1 MFLADLH
8 IHSHY
13 ARATSRQL
21 VPEMLALWGRRKGLG
36 VIGTGDFTHPGWRT
50 ELADALIEAEPG
62 LYRLRPELAM
72 PDDWHVPHI
81 TEPRFVLSCEI
92 SSIYKKHGK
101 VRKVHN
107 VLLMPGLSQ
116 AEAFSK
122 RLERIGNLHSDGRPI
137 LGLDSRDLLEIAL
150 ECCPE
155 VVFIPA
161 HIWTPHFS
169 LFGAY
174 SGFDTIEEC
183 FEDLTPHIHALETGL
198 SSDPAMNWRLSA
210 LDGYTLVSNS
220 DAHSPTNLAREA
232 NIFDCGL
239 SYADMRQAL
248 AHPDTA
254 GFGGTL
260 EFFPEEGKY
269 HLDGHRICKV
279 CLSPQETNELGG
291 VCPVCGQKITVGVL
305 HRVDELAD
313 RPEGSRP
320 KTARHYESLIPLPE
334 VIASTLGVGPNSVKV
349 QRAYQAALSAL
360 GPELSILRQVP
371 PEDIEQ
377 AAGPLV
383 AESIRRLRSGSV
395 EMQPGYDGEYGK
407 VKILT
412 AEEIAKYSGQ
422 MSFLPGGVAK
432 AAPKKPRKTAKK
444 AAHSL
449 EMPDKGTQSALP
461 DPHYG
466 LNKAQWE
473 AVSAKDRAI
482 AVSAGPGTGK
492 TRTLICRILHLIKH
506 AGVHPSQ
513 ITAVTFTNKA
523 AKEMRQR
530 LSESLPNAK
539 DARAVHIGTFHA
551 LCHELLTKWK
561 VPFQLAEQSMQQ
573 AVMAEC
579 LQSLA
584 VKGNVHRFLEAV
596 SRRKNGLPAASD
608 TPLTDDIYYRYTE
621 QMQAYGLADYDDLL
635 LLTLQGFTGAH
646 KRDKAAL
653 RMFHHLLVDE
663 FQDINDLQYRLIQA
677 WGEKSASLFVIGDP
691 DQSIYGFRGSSAQCF
706 ARFASD
712 HPALHSVHLS
722 ENYRSAPEILFS
734 ALPIV
739 HRESGYLH
747 ANCSPMGRVQ
757 VLRAKDEFD
766 QALYIAK
773 HINRLV
779 GGIGMLEAHRQ
790 GARQASYGFGD
801 IAILYRTH
809 RQAQQIEHCL
819 KTEGIPY
826 TVSGRESYLNESDV
840 RAALSYLRLLLC
852 PQDRYS
858 LQTCLMAFGVPLEQ
872 IRAVSPTD
880 GASLSMAL
888 QALGL
893 SHLASL
899 MEAQFPKAA
908 KAKPAALLDALIPL
922 LGQSEALSMLRGA
935 ALGHATAASLLDA
948 LAFGSEGDITRA
960 SGAAYPSEAVSLM
973 TLHGAKGLEFPVVF
987 LCGMQEGM
995 LPLIPPKGI
1004 CDEEEERRLL
1014 YVGMTRAKDQLYLLC
1029 PDPPSPFLAL
1039 LPKSQLCFGT
1049 ARETRP
1055 SSGKQLSMF

>member
-36 VIGTGDFTHPGWRT
+36 VIGTGDFTHPGWRA

-72 PDDWHVPHI
+72 PDDWHVPHT

-107 VLLMPGLSQ
+107 VLLMPSLSQ

-137 LGLDSRDLLEIAL
+137 LGLDSHDLLEIAL

-220 DAHSPTNLAREA
+220 DAHSPANLAREA

-239 SYADMRQAL
+239 SYEGMRRAL

-269 HLDGHRICKV
+269 HLDGHRVCKV
-279 CLSPQETNELGG
+279 CLTPQETNDLGG
-291 VCPVCGQKITVGVL
+291 ICPVCGQKITVGVL

-320 KTARHYESLIPLPE
+320 KAARHYESLIPLPE

-407 VKILT
+407 VKIL
-412 AEEIAKYSGQ
+412 APEEIAQYSGQ
-422 MSFLPGGVAK
+422 MTFLPGSAQK
-432 AAPKKPRKTAKK
+432 EAPKKPRKTTKK
-444 AAHSL
+444 AARSL
-449 EMPDKGTQSALP
+449 ETPDKDTQSVLP
-461 DPHYG
+461 APHYG
-466 LNKAQWE
+466 LNDAQWE
-473 AVSAKDRAI
+473 AVSATNPAV

-492 TRTLICRILHLIKH
+492 TRTLICRILHLIEH

-561 VPFQLAEQSMQQ
+561 VPFQLAEESMQR

-579 LQSLA
+579 LQSLGA
-584 VKGNVHRFLEAV
+584 KGNVRRLLEAV
-596 SRRKNGLPAASD
+596 SRRKNGLPAALD
-608 TPLTDDIYYRYTE
+608 TPLTDDIYARYTE

-677 WGEKSASLFVIGDP
+677 WADKSASLFVIGDP

-712 HPALHSVHLS
+712 HPALHAVHLS

-747 ANCSPMGRVQ
+747 ANCPPMGRVQ
-757 VLRAKDEFD
+757 VLQAKDEFD

-872 IRAVSPTD
+872 LRAVSPAD
-880 GASLSMAL
+880 SASLCAAL

-935 ALGHATAASLLDA
+935 TLGHATAASLIDA

-987 LCGMQEGM
+987 LCGMQQGM

>member
-21 VPEMLALWGRRKGLG
+21 VPEVLALWGRRKGLG
-36 VIGTGDFTHPGWRT
+36 VIGTGDFTHPGWRA
-50 ELADALIEAEPG
+50 ELSDALIEAEPG
-62 LYRLRPELAM
+62 LYRLRPELTA
-72 PDDWHVPHI
+72 PDDWEVPHSAA
-81 TEPRFVLSCEI
+81 PRFVLSCEI
-92 SSIYKKHGK
+92 SSIYKKHGR

-107 VLLMPGLSQ
+107 VLLMPSLAK
-116 AEAFSK
+116 AEAFSQ

-150 ECCPE
+150 ECCPD
-155 VVFIPA
+155 VIFIPA

-220 DAHSPTNLAREA
+220 DAHSPANLAREA

-239 SYADMRQAL
+239 SYEDMRQAL
-248 AHPDTA
+248 ACPDAA

-279 CLSPQETNELGG
+279 CLSPQQTNELGG

-313 RPEGSRP
+313 RPEGIRP

-349 QRAYQAALSAL
+349 QRAYRSVLSAL
-360 GPELSILRQVP
+360 GPELYVLRQASLA
-371 PEDIEQ
+371 DIEQ

-395 EMQPGYDGEYGK
+395 EMQPGYDGAYGK

-412 AEEIAKYSGQ
+412 DEEIAKYSGQ
-422 MSFLPGGVAK
+422 MTFLPGHAQAPV
-432 AAPKKPRKTAKK
+432 PKKPRKTAKK
-444 AAHSL
+444 AVPEAS
-449 EMPDKGTQSALP
+449 DKGLTEAP
-461 DPHYG
+461 PAPHYG
-466 LNKAQWE
+466 LNDAQWE
-473 AVSAKDRAI
+473 AVSATERVV

-492 TRTLICRILHLIKH
+492 TRTLVCRILYLIEH

-513 ITAVTFTNKA
+513 ITAVTFTKKA

-530 LSESLPNAK
+530 LLESLPNAK

-551 LCHELLTKWK
+551 LCHTLLTKWK
-561 VPFQLAEQSMQQ
+561 FPVQLAEESMQR
-573 AVMAEC
+573 AVMSEC
-579 LQSLA
+579 LQSLGLSGG
-584 VKGNVHRFLEAV
+584 VRRMLEAV
-596 SRRKNGLPAASD
+596 SRRKNGLPDTEDASLPD
-608 TPLTDDIYYRYTE
+608 EIYQRYTE
-621 QMQAYGLADYDDLL
+621 RMQAYGLADYDDLL
-635 LLTLQGFTGAH
+635 LLALQGFTGVH

-653 RMFHHLLVDE
+653 GMFHHLLVDE

-677 WGEKSASLFVIGDP
+677 WSEKSASLFVIGDP
-691 DQSIYGFRGSSAQCF
+691 DQSIYGFRGSSSQCF
-706 ARFASD
+706 VRFAGD
-712 HPALHSVHLS
+712 YPDLHSVHLS
-722 ENYRSAPEILFS
+722 ENYRSSPEILAC
-734 ALPIV
+734 ALPV
-739 HRESGYLH
+739 VRRPNNYLNAH
-747 ANCSPMGRVQ
+747 GPSMGKVQ
-757 VLRAKDEFD
+757 VLKAQDEFA

-779 GGIGMLEAHRQ
+779 GGLGMLEAHRQ
-790 GARQASYGFGD
+790 GAVQASYGFGD

-809 RQAQQIEHCL
+809 RQAQQIERCL
-819 KTEGIPY
+819 QNEGLPY
-826 TVSGRESYLNESDV
+826 TVSGREAYLNESDA
-840 RAALSYLRLLLC
+840 RAALSYLRLLLR
-852 PQDRYS
+852 PQDHFS
-858 LQTCLMAFGVPLEQ
+858 LQICLSAFGIPPERL
-872 IRAVSPTD
+872 RTLSPVAD
-880 GASLSMAL
+880 AGSLCTTVR
-888 QALGL
+888 ALGL
-893 SHLASL
+893 SRLAAL
-899 MEAQFPKAA
+899 MEGQFPRAA
-908 KAKPAALLDALIPL
+908 KAKPAVLLDAFLPL
-922 LGQSEALSMLRGA
+922 LGQSEALAMLRSTALGQSTAA
-935 ALGHATAASLLDA
+935 ALLEA

-960 SGAAYPSEAVSLM
+960 GGSSYPAEAVSLM

-987 LCGMQEGM
+987 LCGLQRGL
-995 LPLIPPKGI
+995 LPLIPPKGA

-1014 YVGMTRAKDQLYLLC
+1014 YVGMTRAKEQLYLLC
-1029 PDPPSPFLAL
+1029 SAPPSPFLSL
-1039 LPKSQLCFGT
+1039 LPDTQLRFGT

-1055 SSGKQLSMF
+1055 VVGRQLSMF

>member
-36 VIGTGDFTHPGWRT
+36 VIGTGDFTHPGWRA

-72 PDDWHVPHI
+72 PDDWHVPHT

-107 VLLMPGLSQ
+107 VLLMPSLSQ

-137 LGLDSRDLLEIAL
+137 LGLDSHDLLEIAL

-220 DAHSPTNLAREA
+220 DAHSPANLAREA

-239 SYADMRQAL
+239 SYEGMRRAL

-269 HLDGHRICKV
+269 HLDGHRVCKV
-279 CLSPQETNELGG
+279 CLTPQETNDLGG
-291 VCPVCGQKITVGVL
+291 ICPVCGQKITVGVL

-320 KTARHYESLIPLPE
+320 KAARHYESLIPLPE

-407 VKILT
+407 VKIL
-412 AEEIAKYSGQ
+412 APEEIAQYSGQ
-422 MSFLPGGVAK
+422 MTFLPGSAQK
-432 AAPKKPRKTAKK
+432 EAPKKTRKTAKK
-444 AAHSL
+444 AARSL
-449 EMPDKGTQSALP
+449 ETPDKDTQSVLP
-461 DPHYG
+461 APHYG
-466 LNKAQWE
+466 LNDAQWE
-473 AVSAKDRAI
+473 AVSATDPAV

-492 TRTLICRILHLIKH
+492 TRTLICRILHLIEH

-561 VPFQLAEQSMQQ
+561 VPFQLAEESMQR

-579 LQSLA
+579 LQSLGA
-584 VKGNVHRFLEAV
+584 KGNVRRLLEAV
-596 SRRKNGLPAASD
+596 SRRKNGLPAALD
-608 TPLTDDIYYRYTE
+608 TPLTDDIYARYTE

-677 WGEKSASLFVIGDP
+677 WADKSASLFVIGDP
-691 DQSIYGFRGSSAQCF
+691 DQS
-706 ARFASD
+706 D
-712 HPALHSVHLS
+712 W
-722 ENYRSAPEILFS
+722 
-734 ALPIV
+734 
-739 HRESGYLH
+739 
-747 ANCSPMGRVQ
+747 
-757 VLRAKDEFD
+757 
-766 QALYIAK
+766 
-773 HINRLV
+773 
-779 GGIGMLEAHRQ
+779 
-790 GARQASYGFGD
+790 
-801 IAILYRTH
+801 
-809 RQAQQIEHCL
+809 
-819 KTEGIPY
+819 
-826 TVSGRESYLNESDV
+826 
-840 RAALSYLRLLLC
+840 
-852 PQDRYS
+852 
-858 LQTCLMAFGVPLEQ
+858 
-872 IRAVSPTD
+872 
-880 GASLSMAL
+880 
-888 QALGL
+888 
-893 SHLASL
+893 
-899 MEAQFPKAA
+899 
-908 KAKPAALLDALIPL
+908 
-922 LGQSEALSMLRGA
+922 
-935 ALGHATAASLLDA
+935 
-948 LAFGSEGDITRA
+948 
-960 SGAAYPSEAVSLM
+960 
-973 TLHGAKGLEFPVVF
+973 
-987 LCGMQEGM
+987 
-995 LPLIPPKGI
+995 
-1004 CDEEEERRLL
+1004 
-1014 YVGMTRAKDQLYLLC
+1014 
-1029 PDPPSPFLAL
+1029 
-1039 LPKSQLCFGT
+1039 
-1049 ARETRP
+1049 
-1055 SSGKQLSMF
+1055 

>member
-36 VIGTGDFTHPGWRT
+36 VIGTGDFTHPGWRA
-50 ELADALIEAEPG
+50 ELAESLIEAEPG
-62 LYRLRPELAM
+62 LYRLRPELAV
-72 PDDWHVPHI
+72 PDDWAVPH
-81 TEPRFVLSCEI
+81 TEEPRFMLSCEI

-107 VLLMPGLSQ
+107 VLLMPTLAQ
-116 AEAFSK
+116 AEAFSQ

-155 VVFIPA
+155 VLFIPA

-220 DAHSPTNLAREA
+220 DAHSPANLAREA
-232 NIFDCGL
+232 NIFDCSL
-239 SYADMRQAL
+239 SYEGIRRAL
-248 AHPDTA
+248 AHPDTE

-269 HLDGHRICKV
+269 HLDGHRVCKV
-279 CLSPQETNELGG
+279 CLSPQETNDLDGI
-291 VCPVCGQKITVGVL
+291 CPVCGQKITVGVL

-313 RPEGSRP
+313 RPEGAHP
-320 KTARHYESLIPLPE
+320 KNARHYESLIPLPE

-360 GPELSILRQVP
+360 GPELYILRQAP
-371 PEDIEQ
+371 LEAIEQ

-383 AESIRRLRSGSV
+383 SESIRRLRSGSV

-412 AEEIAKYSGQ
+412 QEEIAQYSGQ
-422 MSFLPGGVAK
+422 MTFLPGSAQK
-432 AAPKKPRKTAKK
+432 EAPKKPRKAAKK
-444 AAHSL
+444 PAPASPV
-449 EMPDKGTQSALP
+449 EKAKKMPS

-466 LNKAQWE
+466 LNDAQWE
-473 AVSAKDRAI
+473 AASAMESAV

-492 TRTLICRILHLIKH
+492 THTLVSRILFLIEQ

-523 AKEMRQR
+523 AREMRQR
-530 LSESLPNAK
+530 LSEALANAK

-551 LCHELLTKWK
+551 LCHGLLTKWK
-561 VPFQLAEQSMQQ
+561 VPVQLAEESMQR

-579 LQSLA
+579 IQSLG
-584 VKGNVHRFLEAV
+584 VKGSVRRLLEAV
-596 SRRKNGLPAASD
+596 SRCKNGLPSEESS
-608 TPLTDDIYYRYTE
+608 PLTDAIYQRYTE
-621 QMQAYGLADYDDLL
+621 RMQAYGLADYDDLL
-635 LLTLQGFTGAH
+635 VMALHEFTGAR
-646 KRDKAAL
+646 KRDKAVL

-677 WGEKSASLFVIGDP
+677 WGEKSASIFVIGDP

-706 ARFASD
+706 ARFAGD

-722 ENYRSAPEILFS
+722 ENYRSAPEILS
-734 ALPIV
+734 TALPIV
-739 HRESGYLH
+739 HHKSSYLH
-747 ANCSPMGRVQ
+747 ANRPSMGKVQ
-757 VLRAKDEFD
+757 VLQAKDEFA
-766 QALYIAK
+766 QALYTAK
-773 HINRLV
+773 RINQLI

-790 GARQASYGFGD
+790 APGQAAYGFGD
-801 IAILYRTH
+801 IAVLYRTH

-840 RAALSYLRLLLC
+840 RAALSYLRLLLH
-852 PQDRYS
+852 PEDRFS
-858 LQTCLMAFGVPLEQ
+858 LQTCLMALGISPAQF
-872 IRAVSPTD
+872 RALAPIAD
-880 GASLSMAL
+880 HASLHAAL

-899 MEAQFPKAA
+899 MEAQSPKAA

-922 LGQSEALSMLRGA
+922 LGQSDALAMLRAA
-935 ALGHATAASLLDA
+935 ALGHANAAAFLHA
-948 LAFGSEGDITRA
+948 LSFGSEGDITRA
-960 SGAAYPSEAVSLM
+960 GGAAYSAESVSLM

-987 LCGMQEGM
+987 LCGIQQGV
-995 LPLIPPKGI
+995 LPLVPPKGRY
-1004 CDEEEERRLL
+1004 DEEEERRLF
-1014 YVGMTRAKDQLYLLC
+1014 YVGMTRAKEQLYLLC
-1029 PDPPSPFLAL
+1029 PDPLSPFLPL
-1039 LPKSQLCFGT
+1039 LPREFLCFG
-1049 ARETRP
+1049 AAQAPRP
-1055 SSGKQLSMF
+1055 GTGKQLSMF